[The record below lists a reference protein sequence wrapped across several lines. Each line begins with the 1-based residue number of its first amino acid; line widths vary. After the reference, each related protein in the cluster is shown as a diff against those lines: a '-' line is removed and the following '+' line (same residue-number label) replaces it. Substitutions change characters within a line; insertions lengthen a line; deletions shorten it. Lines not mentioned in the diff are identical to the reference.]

1 MQLPV
6 TCREKREYPL
16 KRTLQICLTC
26 LVFITSIP
34 ASFLAAQEIQPD
46 SVINLASIELVV
58 QWTDKKINIDGVL
71 DEDAWNDA
79 KPYEDF
85 FYQRQP
91 LDRAPSSEKTR
102 VMVLQDAK
110 MIYFGVQ
117 CYDSEPDK
125 IYASA
130 MRRDTNYGSGEVL
143 ELLLDTFH
151 DNRNCYAFD
160 TNPLGGKGDA
170 IIQDQGNHVNKQW
183 ECVIYMD
190 GALNER
196 GWAAEFAIPFKSLKY
211 KEGEVVNWGINITRE
226 IKHRQEETY
235 LAPIPRA
242 LGHVAKFRGE
252 MWATLHNIHP
262 PKKGFNFEVYPYL
275 LAGRTNVYG
284 DNEKQKND
292 LNSGIDFKYDL
303 SSQLAL
309 DLTYNTDFAQ
319 AEAEEEIVNV
329 TRFNVQ
335 RQEKRE
341 FFLQNAGF
349 FQFGPGQRTQSD
361 FNLFDSRTIGIY
373 EGQRTPLHDGGKLTG
388 RAGRYAIA
396 ALNLQSKDTDLE
408 GGGRHL
414 STNYTA
420 LRLKRDLGRNSH
432 LGMMALNQQTTENNY
447 SRAFGVDGL
456 WNVNP
461 VIRLDASLARSISP
475 DVKNHDMAGDFGFIL
490 NKEWIDVNLRYTHI
504 DSLFNPQMGF
514 VQRPNIRKSD
524 GDVAFTKWLNRAYM
538 QNIAFSTGLTYITD
552 HHQVL
557 QTRDNTFSISTL
569 TQNGDELSIGA
580 TRSFEFV
587 PAQAFIRNIEIEPG
601 QYTTWYQSISL
612 STYQARPF
620 YVNASYLRGELFDGE
635 QQSAMLSGTAK
646 ITNHLM
652 VDLAYTWNEL
662 NLHNGDLNSNVL
674 SSRWTY
680 SFTPDL
686 FTKAYL
692 QWNSAD
698 ERLSANFLIDY
709 AYRPRSHIYLVYNEN
724 QDTLLNRARDRMI
737 MLKMTW
743 LLQI

>member
-1 MQLPV
+1 M
-6 TCREKREYPL
+6 
-16 KRTLQICLTC
+16 KRTILNYLACLIYFT
-26 LVFITSIP
+26 LIQSGYP
-34 ASFLAAQEIQPD
+34 ATDTPAAQDMQSD
-46 SVINLASIELVV
+46 STLTSANIELFVR
-58 QWTDKKINIDGVL
+58 WTDKKINIDGVL

-79 KPYEDF
+79 EPYEDY

-143 ELLLDTFH
+143 ELLLDTFR

-170 IIQDQGNHVNKQW
+170 IIHDQGNHINKQW
-183 ECVIYMD
+183 ECVIFMD
-190 GALNER
+190 GKRNEH

-211 KEGEVVNWGINITRE
+211 KEGEVVDWGINITRE

-235 LAPIPRA
+235 MAPIPRA
-242 LGHVAKFRGE
+242 LGHSAKFRGE
-252 MWATLHNIHP
+252 LWATLRNIRP
-262 PKKGFNFEVYPYL
+262 PQKGLNFQVYPYL

-284 DNEKQKND
+284 NNEKQKND

-341 FFLQNAGF
+341 FFLQNAGY
-349 FQFGPGQRTQSD
+349 FQFGPGQRTQRD
-361 FNLFDSRTIGIY
+361 FTLFDSRTIGIY
-373 EGQRTPLHDGGKLTG
+373 DGQRTPLHGGGKLTG
-388 RAGRYAIA
+388 RAGRYSIA

-408 GGGRHL
+408 GDGKHL

-420 LRLKRDLGRNSH
+420 LRLKRDLGKNSH
-432 LGMMALNQQTTENNY
+432 LGIMALNQQTTENDY

-461 VIRLDASLARSISP
+461 IIRLDASLARSISP
-475 DVKNHDMAGDFGFIL
+475 DVKNRDMAGDFGFIL

-514 VQRPNIRKSD
+514 VQRPNIRKSN
-524 GDVAFTKWLNRAYM
+524 GDITFTNWLNRAYM

-580 TRSFEFV
+580 TRSYEYV
-587 PAQAFIRNIEIEPG
+587 PGQAFIRNIAIAPG
-601 QYTTWYQSISL
+601 DYTTWYQFISL
-612 STYQARPF
+612 NTYEARPI
-620 YVNASYLRGELFDGE
+620 YVNATYSHGELFDGK
-635 QQSAMLSGTAK
+635 QQSTTVSGGAK

-662 NLHNGDLNSNVL
+662 DLQNGDLNANVL
-674 SSRWTY
+674 STRWTY

-698 ERLSANFLIDY
+698 ERFSANFLLDY
-709 AYRPRSHIYLVYNEN
+709 AYRPRSHVYLVYNEN
-724 QDTLLNRARDRMI
+724 HDTLLNEPRDRMI

-743 LLQI
+743 LGQF